1 VAWWEVLALLG
12 GGLGAGVFNTM
23 AGGGSSLTVPL
34 LVIAGVPGNAAN
46 GSNRIGILTSNL
58 AAVGSFRRLGVDGL
72 SRAWPHLAPIAAG
85 SLVGSYGISRLT
97 DDAFETLFG
106 LLLVPIVLAAA
117 WPSGTR
123 NARNPRE
130 PRTGPGLSGSEPGDT
145 GTRGSV
151 ASSSAEPPSLGH
163 STPAASAPAPD
174 ISASVPGS
182 GRLIG
187 SSWPPVV
194 TVGAFFAIGV
204 YGGAIQAG
212 LGLLLLA
219 ALNRSGLDLVVAN
232 SVKAVTNVVITA
244 LALPVFIVS
253 GHVRWAPALVLAV
266 GFTLGGWLGAPAVV
280 RGGERWI
287 RAAMVLASVVL
298 AARLLGLLG

>member
-1 VAWWEVLALLG
+1 MGWAEALALLG
-12 GGLGAGVFNTM
+12 GGLAAGVFNTM

-46 GSNRIGILTSNL
+46 GSNRIGVLTSNV
-58 AAVGSFRRLGVDGL
+58 AAAGSFRRLGVDGL

-85 SLVGSYGISRLT
+85 SLVGAYGISRLT

-117 WPSGTR
+117 WPKRDAADGPS
-123 NARNPRE
+123 ARGDDLEAPVVADRE
-130 PRTGPGLSGSEPGDT
+130 QGPGG
-145 GTRGSV
+145 
-151 ASSSAEPPSLGH
+151 
-163 STPAASAPAPD
+163 AASTARRGP
-174 ISASVPGS
+174 V
-182 GRLIG
+182 R
-187 SSWPPVV
+187 PPV
-194 TVGAFFAIGV
+194 GAGWNPLAAAAAFFSIGV

-232 SVKAVTNVVITA
+232 SVKVVTNVVITA

-253 GHVRWAPALVLAV
+253 GHVHWGPALVLAA

-287 RAAMVLASVVL
+287 RIAMVLASVVL
-298 AARLLGLLG
+298 AARLLGFLR